1 MEKHEL
7 SLEMINNLGIGI
19 DIIEVSR
26 FRRKKYEENRNFYKK
41 IFVKSEINY
50 CLKFKNSAERFAGKF
65 AIKEAVIKSI
75 PEKIGPRD
83 IEIVYVNRKPRIRL
97 KNSLEKKYQEL
108 ESKKIVPDKELIKK
122 FPDEIFVPVDVTEG
136 SVNRRFNSIL
146 SRLSK
151 RAKKSILS

>member
-1 MEKHEL
+1 
-7 SLEMINNLGIGI
+7 MIKNLGIGI

-75 PEKIGPRD
+75 HEKISFLD
-83 IEIVYVNRKPRIRL
+83 IETSHSNAKPIVKL
-97 KNSLEKKYQEL
+97 KNSLQKKYQFLVSVSHE
-108 ESKKIVPDKELIKK
+108 KDFAIAFVVMFKIE
-122 FPDEIFVPVDVTEG
+122 
-136 SVNRRFNSIL
+136 
-146 SRLSK
+146 
-151 RAKKSILS
+151 

>member
-7 SLEMINNLGIGI
+7 SLEMIKNLGIGI

-65 AIKEAVIKSI
+65 AIKEATIKSI
-75 PEKIGPRD
+75 PEKIGPHD
-83 IEIVYVNRKPRIRL
+83 IEIVHVNRKPRIIL
-97 KNSLEKKYQEL
+97 KNSLRKKYDFIVSVSHEK
-108 ESKKIVPDKELIKK
+108 EFAIGIVVAEKI
-122 FPDEIFVPVDVTEG
+122 
-136 SVNRRFNSIL
+136 
-146 SRLSK
+146 
-151 RAKKSILS
+151 

>member
-1 MEKHEL
+1 
-7 SLEMINNLGIGI
+7 MIENLGIGI

-75 PEKIGPRD
+75 SGKIGFLD
-83 IEIVYVNRKPRIRL
+83 IETVYVGRKPRIRL
-97 KNSLEKKYQEL
+97 KNSLEKNIILLYQFHMKKNLRLGLLLQKKYDG
-108 ESKKIVPDKELIKK
+108 KITLRQD
-122 FPDEIFVPVDVTEG
+122 
-136 SVNRRFNSIL
+136 RFFSFFTQ
-146 SRLSK
+146 S
-151 RAKKSILS
+151 

>member
-1 MEKHEL
+1 MTEKHEL
-7 SLEMINNLGIGI
+7 SLEMIKNLGIGI

-65 AIKEAVIKSI
+65 AIKEAAIKSI
-75 PEKIGPRD
+75 PEKIGLHD

-97 KNSLEKKYQEL
+97 KNSLRKKYDFIVSVSHEK
-108 ESKKIVPDKELIKK
+108 EFAIGIVVAEKI
-122 FPDEIFVPVDVTEG
+122 
-136 SVNRRFNSIL
+136 
-146 SRLSK
+146 
-151 RAKKSILS
+151 

>member
-1 MEKHEL
+1 MTEKHEL

-83 IEIVYVNRKPRIRL
+83 IEIVYVNRKPKISL
-97 KNSLEKKYQEL
+97 KSPLRKKYDFIVSVSHEK
-108 ESKKIVPDKELIKK
+108 EFAIGIVIAEKI
-122 FPDEIFVPVDVTEG
+122 
-136 SVNRRFNSIL
+136 
-146 SRLSK
+146 
-151 RAKKSILS
+151 

>member
-1 MEKHEL
+1 MTEKHEL

-65 AIKEAVIKSI
+65 VIKEAVIKSI

-83 IEIVYVNRKPRIRL
+83 IEIIHVNRKPRISL
-97 KNSLEKKYQEL
+97 KSSLRKKYDFIVSVSHEK
-108 ESKKIVPDKELIKK
+108 EFAIGIVIAEKI
-122 FPDEIFVPVDVTEG
+122 
-136 SVNRRFNSIL
+136 
-146 SRLSK
+146 
-151 RAKKSILS
+151 

>member
-1 MEKHEL
+1 LTEKHAL
-7 SLEMINNLGIGI
+7 SLEMIKNLGIGI

-75 PEKIGPRD
+75 PEKIGLHD

-97 KNSLEKKYQEL
+97 KNSLRKKYDFIVSVSHEK
-108 ESKKIVPDKELIKK
+108 EFAIGIVVAEKI
-122 FPDEIFVPVDVTEG
+122 
-136 SVNRRFNSIL
+136 
-146 SRLSK
+146 
-151 RAKKSILS
+151 

>member
-1 MEKHEL
+1 
-7 SLEMINNLGIGI
+7 MINNLGIGI

-75 PEKIGPRD
+75 PEKIGPYD
-83 IEIVYVNRKPRIRL
+83 IEIVYVSRKPRIRL
-97 KNSLEKKYQEL
+97 KNSLRKKYDFIVSVSHEK
-108 ESKKIVPDKELIKK
+108 EFAIGIVIAEKIWWENYFKI
-122 FPDEIFVPVDVTEG
+122 
-136 SVNRRFNSIL
+136 R
-146 SRLSK
+146 
-151 RAKKSILS
+151 

>member
-1 MEKHEL
+1 
-7 SLEMINNLGIGI
+7 MIKNLRIGI

-75 PEKIGPRD
+75 PEKIGLHD

-97 KNSLEKKYQEL
+97 KNSLRKKYDFVASVSHEK
-108 ESKKIVPDKELIKK
+108 EFAIGIVIAEKIWWENYFKI
-122 FPDEIFVPVDVTEG
+122 
-136 SVNRRFNSIL
+136 R
-146 SRLSK
+146 
-151 RAKKSILS
+151 

>member
-1 MEKHEL
+1 
-7 SLEMINNLGIGI
+7 MIKNLGIGI

-26 FRRKKYEENRNFYKK
+26 FRKKQYEENKNFYKK

-75 PEKIGPRD
+75 PEKIRPHD

-97 KNSLEKKYQEL
+97 KNSLRKKYDFIAASLIANFPANRSAEFLNFRQYL
-108 ESKKIVPDKELIKK
+108 ISDSAKIFL
-122 FPDEIFVPVDVTEG
+122 
-136 SVNRRFNSIL
+136 
-146 SRLSK
+146 
-151 RAKKSILS
+151 